1 MRRHRVDV
9 VLAHR
14 ELDGRRGLR
23 WTPDLDESVA
33 AGSDD
38 FLGEGVDLEVP
49 DESVVA
55 ADVLQSARRVLTIP
69 EVERVARGEG
79 DGGLAERDDALDG
92 AFDVLLRVD
101 EEGGQRIAV
110 DIFEKRDEPHG
121 VRRVGERLRDLVTVG
136 LLEKRDETVGRDL
149 CEKRGERERVFRGS
163 RSRRRTRARAWRR
176 GFPGTF
182 GCPASARSRGS
193 CERSADQGRERG
205 GTLRERR

>member
-14 ELDGRRGLR
+14 ELDGRRSLR

-38 FLGEGVDLEVP
+38 FLGERVDLEVP

-121 VRRVGERLRDLVTVG
+121 VRRVGERLRDLVAVG